1 MKEKQNEDFEVKE
14 LMGKF
19 TMDTIASCA
28 FGVDAQSFNSAK
40 ISPFVQNATSFQ
52 KMTGLESLKVA
63 LASLPFGGKILTT
76 LKIPFSKVAETDFF
90 YNVVMDSMK
99 LRQENKEKRND
110 LVDMMIEAFRDL
122 EHKSSNEK
130 LDEVAIVA
138 AAIGF
143 LVAGY
148 DTTGTTLSYAC
159 YQLAKSPEIQEKL
172 RKEILQCSKSEQ
184 LTYDE
189 IQSMEYL
196 EQVIFETLRFY
207 NLLGALARVSEK
219 DYPVPGTDLVLPAFT
234 GVFINVMAIHFDPE
248 HYANPPVFDPD
259 HFSREAKANR
269 HP

>member
-1 MKEKQNEDFEVKE
+1 MQGLKQKQNEDFEIKE

-28 FGVDAQSFNSAK
+28 FGVDAQSFNSSK

-63 LASLPFGGKILTT
+63 LASLPFGGKILTA
-76 LKIPFSKVAETDFF
+76 LKIPFSKVEETDFF

-99 LRQENKEKRND
+99 LRQKNKEKRND

-122 EHKSSNEK
+122 DQKSSNEK

-148 DTTGTTLSYAC
+148 DTTGTTLSYAS

-172 RKEILQCSKSEQ
+172 RKEILKCSKGEKF
-184 LTYDE
+184 TFFK
-189 IQSMEYL
+189 IH
-196 EQVIFETLRFY
+196 IFQ
-207 NLLGALARVSEK
+207 NS
-219 DYPVPGTDLVLPAFT
+219 
-234 GVFINVMAIHFDPE
+234 
-248 HYANPPVFDPD
+248 
-259 HFSREAKANR
+259 HFSKFTFFQIHIFSNSHFFKFTFFQIQIFSNSHFFKFTFFQIHIFPNSHFSKFTFFQR
-269 HP
+269 